1 PVLVG
6 RWTAQ
11 MVCTETTC
19 PGSAVGDSKT
29 ETWDIQYINN
39 KVIAKAQSGEQL
51 VRVYTGI
58 YTGNT
63 LELVENNESTGTQ
76 PATKMVVQLRIVNPR
91 SMEGQREI
99 IREGNCKILYSLQ
112 LTKQ

>member
-1 PVLVG
+1 
-6 RWTAQ
+6 